1 MEWLQDF
8 LAHLADWPAIA
19 ADVRQHFWIYL
30 SLPFVSAIIGYVTK
44 VVAIRMM
51 FQPLDFVGL
60 KAPYLG
66 WQGIIPRNAAKM
78 AGISVDLMTS
88 QLLSVRDVFERLE
101 PERIARELEPALI
114 GAMDRITRDV
124 AEHYQPGLWN
134 ALPEFVRRRIVERVQ
149 ADLPAVIAEIMQDV
163 SDHIEQL
170 FDLKA
175 MVVGNLVRDKQLLNR
190 IFSETGK
197 QEFKFFGTAG
207 FYFGFGIGVVQM
219 ICWVLWKQPWML
231 PAFGLF
237 VGFASD
243 WLALQ
248 MLFRPLRPRRVLG
261 LKVQGLF
268 LRRQKEVAHDYGN
281 LIADQLLTP
290 DKIWTSVLH
299 GPLSDRVLDLLQRHV
314 TQAVDEQ
321 AGVARPVLSMLIG
334 SQKYVE
340 MKKAVADSLI
350 HELPLALQSINRYAE
365 RAMDIRNTLTTKMQQ
380 LTAEQF
386 EGMLRPVFKEDEW
399 ILIAVGAALGFLVG
413 ELQVFLM
420 VH

>member
-1 MEWLQDF
+1 M
-8 LAHLADWPAIA
+8 DWHSIA
-19 ADVRQHFWIYL
+19 VDVRQHFWIYL

-51 FQPLDFVGL
+51 FQPIDFVGI
-60 KAPYLG
+60 KPPYLG

-88 QLLSVRDVFERLE
+88 QLLSVRDVFQRLE
-101 PERIARELEPALI
+101 PERVARELEPGLI
-114 GAMDRITRDV
+114 EAMDRITRDV
-124 AEHYQPGLWN
+124 AERFQPGLWN
-134 ALPEFVRRRIVERVQ
+134 ALPEFVRRRIVQRVQ
-149 ADLPAVIAEIMQDV
+149 ADLPELIAEIMRDV
-163 SDHIEQL
+163 RDHIEQL
-170 FDLKA
+170 FDLKT
-175 MVVGNLVRDKQLLNR
+175 MVVNNLVRDKKLLNR

-219 ICWVLWKQPWML
+219 ICWVLWKQSWML

-261 LKVQGLF
+261 LTVQGLF
-268 LRRQKEVAHDYGN
+268 LRRQQEVAHDYAN

-290 DKIWTSVLH
+290 EKIWVAVLQ

-314 TQAVDEQ
+314 KQAVDEQ
-321 AGVARPVLSMLIG
+321 AGAARPLVSMLIG
-334 SQKYVE
+334 SKKYVE
-340 MKKAVADSLI
+340 MKEAVADALI
-350 HELPLALQSINRYAE
+350 RELPLALQSVNRYAE
-365 RAMDIRNTLTTKMQQ
+365 NAMDIRNTLTTKMQK
-380 LTAEQF
+380 LSAEQF

-399 ILIAVGAALGFLVG
+399 ILIAVGAVLGFLVG

>member
-1 MEWLQDF
+1 M
-8 LAHLADWPAIA
+8 DWHSIA
-19 ADVRQHFWIYL
+19 VDVRQHFWIYL

-51 FQPLDFVGL
+51 FQPIDFVGI
-60 KAPYLG
+60 KPPYLG

-88 QLLSVRDVFERLE
+88 QLISVREVFQRLD
-101 PERIARELEPALI
+101 PERVARELEPALI
-114 GAMDRITRDV
+114 AAMDRITRDV
-124 AEHYQPGLWN
+124 AERFQPGLWN
-134 ALPEFVRRRIVERVQ
+134 AMPEFVRKRLVQRVQ
-149 ADLPAVIAEIMQDV
+149 ADLPDLITEIMSDV
-163 SDHIEQL
+163 RNNIDQL
-170 FDLKA
+170 FDLKT
-175 MVVGNLVRDKQLLNR
+175 MVVNNLVRDKKLLNR

-261 LKVQGLF
+261 LTVQGLF
-268 LRRQKEVAHDYGN
+268 LRRQQQVAHDYGN

-290 DKIWTSVLH
+290 EKIWAAVLQ
-299 GPLSDRVLDLLQRHV
+299 GPLSDRVLNLLQRHV
-314 TQAVDEQ
+314 KQAVDEQ
-321 AGVARPVLSMLIG
+321 AGAARPLVSMLIG
-334 SQKYVE
+334 SKKYIE
-340 MKKAVADSLI
+340 MKEAVAESLI
-350 HELPLALQSINRYAE
+350 RELPLALQSINGYAE
-365 RAMDIRNTLTTKMQQ
+365 NAMDIRNTLTSKMQK
-380 LTAEQF
+380 LSAEQF

-399 ILIAVGAALGFLVG
+399 ILIAVGAVLGFLVG
-413 ELQVFLM
+413 EMQVFLM

>member
-1 MEWLQDF
+1 M
-8 LAHLADWPAIA
+8 DWHSIA

-51 FQPLDFVGL
+51 FQPIEFVGL
-60 KAPYLG
+60 KPPYLG

-88 QLLSVRDVFERLE
+88 QLISVREVFQRLE
-101 PERIARELEPALI
+101 PERVARELEPVLI
-114 GAMDRITRDV
+114 EAMDRITRDV
-124 AEHYQPGLWN
+124 AERFQPGLWN
-134 ALPEFVRRRIVERVQ
+134 ATPEFVRKRVVQRVQ
-149 ADLPAVIAEIMQDV
+149 ADLPELIAEIMRDV
-163 SDHIEQL
+163 RDHIDRL
-170 FDLKA
+170 FDLKT
-175 MVVGNLVRDKQLLNR
+175 MVVNNLVHDKKLLNR

-219 ICWVLWKQPWML
+219 ICWVLWKQSWML

-261 LKVQGLF
+261 LTVQGLF
-268 LRRQKEVAHDYGN
+268 LRRQQEVAHDYGN
-281 LIADQLLTP
+281 LIADQILTP
-290 DKIWTSVLH
+290 EKIWVAVLQ
-299 GPLSDRVLDLLQRHV
+299 GPLSDRVLELLQRHV
-314 TQAVDEQ
+314 KQAVDEQ
-321 AGVARPVLSMLIG
+321 AGAARPLVSILIG
-334 SQKYVE
+334 SKKYIE
-340 MKKAVADSLI
+340 MKEAVAESLI
-350 HELPLALQSINRYAE
+350 RELPLALQSINRYAE
-365 RAMDIRNTLTTKMQQ
+365 NAMDIRNTLTTKMQK
-380 LTAEQF
+380 LSAEQF

-399 ILIAVGAALGFLVG
+399 ILIAVGAVLGFLVG

>member
-1 MEWLQDF
+1 MDWLR
-8 LAHLADWPAIA
+8 HLVDWHAIA

-51 FQPLDFVGL
+51 FQPMNFIGI
-60 KAPYLG
+60 KPPYLG

-88 QLLSVRDVFERLE
+88 QLITVREVFERLE
-101 PERIARELEPALI
+101 PERIAKELEPHLI
-114 GAMDRITRDV
+114 EVMDHITRDV
-124 AEHYQPGLWN
+124 AERYQPGLWN
-134 ALPEFVRRRIVERVQ
+134 SLPEFVRKRIVQRVQ
-149 ADLPAVIAEIMQDV
+149 ADLPDTIADIMRDV
-163 SDHIEQL
+163 SDHIETL

-175 MVVGNLVRDKQLLNR
+175 MVVGNLVRDKTLLNR
-190 IFSETGK
+190 IFWETGK

-219 ICWVLWKQPWML
+219 ICWILWKQAWML

-243 WLALQ
+243 WIALQ
-248 MLFRPLRPRRVLG
+248 MLFRPLRPRRVMG
-261 LKVQGLF
+261 LKIQGLF
-268 LRRQKEVAHDYGN
+268 LRRQQEVAHDYGN
-281 LIADQLLTP
+281 LIADQILTP
-290 DKIWTSVLH
+290 EKIWIAVLE
-299 GPLSDRVLDLLQRHV
+299 GPLSDRVLELMQRHV
-314 TQAVDEQ
+314 MQAVDEQ
-321 AGVARPVLSMLIG
+321 AGAARPILSMMIG

-340 MKKAVADSLI
+340 MKQAVADSLI
-350 HELPLALQSINRYAE
+350 RELPQALQSVNRYAE

-380 LTAEQF
+380 LSAEQF

-399 ILIAVGAALGFLVG
+399 ILIAIGALLGFLVG

>member
-1 MEWLQDF
+1 MDWHSIWLD
-8 LAHLADWPAIA
+8 I
-19 ADVRQHFWIYL
+19 RQHFWIYL

-51 FQPLDFVGL
+51 FQPIEFVGI
-60 KAPYLG
+60 KPPYLG

-78 AGISVDLMTS
+78 AGISVELMTS
-88 QLLSVRDVFERLE
+88 QLISVREVFTRLD
-101 PERIARELEPALI
+101 PERVARELEPALI
-114 GAMDRITRDV
+114 ESMDRITRDV
-124 AEHYQPGLWN
+124 AERFQPGLWN
-134 ALPEFVRRRIVERVQ
+134 AMPEFVRRRVVQRVQ
-149 ADLPAVIAEIMQDV
+149 ADLPGLIAEIMRDV
-163 SDHIEQL
+163 SDHIERL

-175 MVVGNLVRDKQLLNR
+175 MVVDNLVRDKKLLNR
-190 IFSETGK
+190 IFWETGR

-207 FYFGFGIGVVQM
+207 FYFGFGIGVIQM
-219 ICWVLWKQPWML
+219 ICWVLWKQSWML

-261 LKVQGLF
+261 LTVQGLF
-268 LRRQKEVAHDYGN
+268 LRRQQEVAQDYGN
-281 LIADQLLTP
+281 LIADQILTP
-290 DKIWTSVLH
+290 EKIWVAVLQ
-299 GPLSDRVLDLLQRHV
+299 GPLSDRVLALLERHV
-314 TQAVDEQ
+314 KQAVDEQ
-321 AGVARPVLSMLIG
+321 AGAARPLVAMLIG
-334 SQKYVE
+334 SQKYME

-350 HELPLALQSINRYAE
+350 RELPLALQSINRYAE
-365 RAMDIRNTLTTKMQQ
+365 GAMDIRNTLIRKMQK

-413 ELQVFLM
+413 EMQVFLM